1 MQQATQPDQTYCG
14 IKPYLMTIT
23 SEAEKDFV
31 QAKMVSQFGDWQ
43 NGWIGASRNQNLEWR
58 WNRGPDSQKMFWVG
72 DGAGAPVS
80 ASGTDIGQVVTA
92 RRQVAY
98 DVNQSSLINYHWNMP
113 LTYERGKKVE
123 FTYFTAGS
131 MTEGGCNTP
140 TPYNCHPVRTAGHN
154 NLAILGGPKASG
166 FWFAMRDHVH
176 RCVDGE
182 LNSICGHYREW
193 GGSPDDPNVKLGGIF
208 PIDVAEHR
216 QVCRAN

>member
-1 MQQATQPDQTYCG
+1 
-14 IKPYLMTIT
+14 
-23 SEAEKDFV
+23 
-31 QAKMVSQFGDWQ
+31 
-43 NGWIGASRNQNLEWR
+43 
-58 WNRGPDSQKMFWVG
+58 
-72 DGAGAPVS
+72 
-80 ASGTDIGQVVTA
+80 
-92 RRQVAY
+92 
-98 DVNQSSLINYHWNMP
+98 
-113 LTYERGKKVE
+113 
-123 FTYFTAGS
+123 
-131 MTEGGCNTP
+131 MTEGGCNRP

-154 NLAILGGPKASG
+154 NLAILGGPKAFG